1 MILFENPDYEKFF
14 NPLCC
19 KNKKIYY
26 ECILQLIE
34 KSKQVPLLYEND
46 ARDTLTLYFRNL
58 SYAVEDEDNSG
69 NADENI
75 SSKKSEK
82 EQEQVVIE
90 EKKAYTVEKPVEDA
104 QKNPD
109 HTDNPPSKYEQF

>member
-34 KSKQVPLLYEND
+34 SKRSIVS
-46 ARDTLTLYFRNL
+46 TFKISIHL
-58 SYAVEDEDNSG
+58 S
-69 NADENI
+69 
-75 SSKKSEK
+75 
-82 EQEQVVIE
+82 
-90 EKKAYTVEKPVEDA
+90 
-104 QKNPD
+104 
-109 HTDNPPSKYEQF
+109 

>member
-34 KSKQVPLLYEND
+34 KSKQVTLLYEND

-58 SYAVEDEDNSG
+58 SYV
-69 NADENI
+69 NA
-75 SSKKSEK
+75 
-82 EQEQVVIE
+82 
-90 EKKAYTVEKPVEDA
+90 P
-104 QKNPD
+104 
-109 HTDNPPSKYEQF
+109 